1 MLLRGRLTQ
10 ALVSFFSLGR
20 TSALSIRKYYQKHF
34 GLLSTTITLRNTSF
48 FAVDA
53 PGLVDEDYLMYTPG
67 VPFDRWKPI
76 SGGAVEAVKDVAA
89 RK

>member
-1 MLLRGRLTQ
+1 M
-10 ALVSFFSLGR
+10 GR

-34 GLLSTTITLRNTSF
+34 GPLSTTITLKNTSF

-67 VPFDRWKPI
+67 VPSDRWKSLP
-76 SGGAVEAVKDVAA
+76 GGVVEAVKDVAA

>member
-1 MLLRGRLTQ
+1 
-10 ALVSFFSLGR
+10 LGR

-34 GLLSTTITLRNTSF
+34 GPLSTTITLKNTSF

-67 VPFDRWKPI
+67 VPSDHWKSLP
-76 SGGAVEAVKDVAA
+76 GGVVEAVKDVAA